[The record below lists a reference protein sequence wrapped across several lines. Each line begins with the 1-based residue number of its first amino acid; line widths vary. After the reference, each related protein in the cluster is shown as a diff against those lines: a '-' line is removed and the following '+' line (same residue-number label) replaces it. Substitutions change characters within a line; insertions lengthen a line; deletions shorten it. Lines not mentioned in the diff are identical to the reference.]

1 MPKVLEEVLLKGIS
15 ISKGIVIGR
24 LFFLKKEG
32 RKLPPSKISI
42 TFSEVEK
49 EVKRYR
55 RAIHISRDD
64 LNDLQRFLAREGSSE
79 AVAIIDTHIQMLE
92 DPFLTTFM
100 EKKIRECLKNAEVVF
115 CSVIS
120 NYEKSLSREEGSV
133 FKQRLLD
140 VRDISERI
148 LGNLHLNQHGSMEVV
163 IPQDSVV
170 FTEELI
176 PSTIARVSKEQVLG
190 FITERGGAASHSAL
204 IARSKGLAYISNIG
218 VATLY
223 PFSACMVIMDGES
236 GDVIINPTNKT
247 LYEYKR
253 KKERHKQRQ
262 SQVVKNITAQTRTAD
277 GVQINVLA
285 NIENLS
291 DLDLLS
297 FYKAEGIG
305 LFRSEYLCLGREFRT
320 FSEEEQFAL
329 YRQVMERMRGL
340 PVVFRVFDVGGDKG
354 DVPPYHCEPNP
365 ALGCRAIRYLL
376 RNKELFTL
384 QLRALLRV
392 SLDGDLHILLPLISD
407 VSELLQAKE
416 LIQRIAIDL
425 CSEGY
430 EIAKEISI
438 GAMLEVPSAVVTCD
452 LIARECDFVSIGTN
466 DLIQY
471 TLAADR
477 ATQDVHSFYQPTHP
491 SIIWMIRH
499 IIKEAAKSDTSVS
512 LCGEMAS
519 DPLMVPLLIGL
530 GIRKLSCA
538 SRYIPLIK
546 KMIERIYLK
555 GSEDIAEEIL
565 KMETHEQISTLLK
578 EKYQKLVFEIS

>member
-1 MPKVLEEVLLKGIS
+1 MPKVLEEVLFKGIS
-15 ISKGIVIGR
+15 ISKGIAIGR
-24 LFFLKKEG
+24 LFFLRKEE
-32 RKLPPSKISI
+32 LALSPAEVSI

-55 RAIHISRDD
+55 SAIHISRDD
-64 LNDLQRFLAREGSSE
+64 LNDLQRFLAREGSTE
-79 AVAIIDTHIQMLE
+79 AIAIIDTHIQMLE

-120 NYEKSLSREEGSV
+120 SYEKGLAKEGGSV

-148 LGNLHLNQHGSMEVV
+148 LGNLHSNRHGSTEVV
-163 IPQDSVV
+163 IPKDSVV
-170 FTEELI
+170 FTEELA
-176 PSTIARVSKEQVLG
+176 PSTIAKVSKEQVLG
-190 FITERGGAASHSAL
+190 FITERGGVASHSAL
-204 IARSKGLAYISNIG
+204 IARSKSLAYVSNIG
-218 VATLY
+218 VDMLY
-223 PFSACMVIMDGES
+223 PFNSCTVIIDGGA
-236 GDVIINPTNKT
+236 GDVIINPSSKV
-247 LYEYKR
+247 LYKYKR
-253 KKERHKQRQ
+253 KKEQHKRRQ
-262 SQVVKNITAQTRTAD
+262 SQVVRDITKQTQTVD
-277 GVQINVLA
+277 GVQISVLA

-291 DLDLLS
+291 DLDLLT

-305 LFRSEYLCLGREFRT
+305 LFRSEYLCLGRGFHT

-329 YRQVMERMRGL
+329 YRQVMEKVKGL

-354 DVPPYHCEPNP
+354 GVVPYFSEPNP

-376 RNKELFTL
+376 RNKEMFTL

-392 SLDGDLHILLPLISD
+392 GLEGDLHILLPLISD

-416 LIQRIAIDL
+416 LVQEVAIGL

-430 EIAKEISI
+430 EIAKEIPI
-438 GAMLEVPSAVVTCD
+438 GAMLEVPSAVLTCG
-452 LIARECDFVSIGTN
+452 LIARECDFLSIGTN

-477 ATQDVHSFYQPTHP
+477 ATQDSHSFYQPTHP
-491 SIIWMIRH
+491 SIIWMIRY
-499 IIKEAAKSDTSVS
+499 IVEEAAKSDTSVS

-530 GIRKLSCA
+530 GIRKLSCT
-538 SRYIPLIK
+538 SRYIPLVK
-546 KMIERIYLK
+546 KMIERVYLK
-555 GSEDIAEEIL
+555 GSEDVAEEIL
-565 KMETHEQISTLLK
+565 KMENHEQINTFLK